1 MRLKF
6 INRHLGHLLLVVLL
20 GVLKDDNLPDS
31 MQQIKQI
38 LDYRCPG
45 WEVSQATNINQ
56 TNPNLTLALKSIF
69 SRRLSR
75 NSRSSRSPLSNSSQ
89 IIKAIESA
97 KGFSSQ
103 KKLNPKAIL
112 DDSGA
117 GVSSRYSD
125 FQKI

>member
-38 LDYRCPG
+38 LDYGFWVGRFRKL
-45 WEVSQATNINQ
+45 NINQ
-56 TNPNLTLALKSIF
+56 TNPNLTLALKYF
-69 SRRLSR
+69 LDGYLETQ
-75 NSRSSRSPLSNSSQ
+75 SSRSLCLNSQ

-97 KGFSSQ
+97 KGLFT
-103 KKLNPKAIL
+103 
-112 DDSGA
+112 
-117 GVSSRYSD
+117 
-125 FQKI
+125 KIKSKSYPR